1 MTPEEFTRALA
12 ESTGPL
18 DDNPA
23 CRLLFKDSLSLADV
37 AAWAA
42 LRSWAE
48 EWGTYAFDD
57 ASVPRFLQ
65 DVDDTIR
72 RLQEIRATLSA
83 LTLDPDPR
91 WEPRR

>member
-23 CRLLFKDSLSLADV
+23 CRLLFKDRLSLADV

-48 EWGTYAFDD
+48 EWGTYGFED
-57 ASVPRFLQ
+57 ASVPRFLD

-72 RLQEIRATLSA
+72 RLQEIRATLSCA
-83 LTLDPDPR
+83 HARP
-91 WEPRR
+91 